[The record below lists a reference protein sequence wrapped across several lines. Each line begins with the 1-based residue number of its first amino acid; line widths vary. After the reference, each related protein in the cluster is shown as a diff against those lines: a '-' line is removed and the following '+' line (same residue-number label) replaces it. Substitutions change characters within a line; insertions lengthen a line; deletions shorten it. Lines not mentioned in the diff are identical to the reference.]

1 MATVTVADSVAQLK
15 IPKRQ
20 VLTDQ
25 VFDVLMAQLIDG
37 KLVAGSPLKIDRLA
51 RELEVSQTPVREA
64 LARLES
70 TGLVERT
77 ALRGYTVA
85 PMLTKKELGDLM
97 DARLLLEPMNAFLAA
112 ERADDEFLANLANV
126 VANFEAAP
134 TGPTFKNFRQYW
146 TADERFHQLI
156 AEQAD
161 NRALLSAYQALG
173 GLAQRFRQFGGV
185 GVTDAETAV
194 IEHNAI
200 FTALRAR
207 DPEAARAAMATHIA
221 GVKGRALSEIVE

>member
-1 MATVTVADSVAQLK
+1 MAIVTIEDSVTQLK

-25 VFDVLMAQLIDG
+25 VFDVLMAQLVDG

-51 RELEVSQTPVREA
+51 RGFEVSQTPVREA

-85 PMLTKKELGDLM
+85 PMPTKKELSDLM
-97 DARLLLEPMNAFLAA
+97 DARLVLEPMNSFLAC
-112 ERADDEFLANLANV
+112 ERSDDEFLAKLSEA
-126 VANFEAAP
+126 VADFEDAP
-134 TGPTFKNFRQYW
+134 TGPTFRNFRQYW
-146 TADERFHQLI
+146 TADERFHLLI

-161 NRALLSAYQALG
+161 NRSLLSAYQALG

-185 GVTDAETAV
+185 GVTDAQTAV
-194 IEHNAI
+194 IEHTAI
-200 FTALRAR
+200 LMAFKAR
-207 DPEAARAAMATHIA
+207 DPEAARAAMAAHIVA
-221 GVKGRALSEIVE
+221 VKERALSDIVE